1 MPCLESEYT
10 QRVTQT
16 YLSGWSY
23 YSANMK
29 TALDYVSRTPIL
41 EKEKS
46 FDTDFLVDWIPG
58 ARRSNIV
65 FEQKDVLVTPIL
77 DSEHWDID
85 QHGFCILK
93 AKTNL
98 SVEKAFEKEK
108 ETQKAYWYEIE
119 ALLHDKFPQHSR
131 IEGYDFT
138 VCSFFECPKYPNR
151 KSITNLLHP

>member
-1 MPCLESEYT
+1 
-10 QRVTQT
+10 
-16 YLSGWSY
+16 
-23 YSANMK
+23 MK

-108 ETQKAYWYEIE
+108 ETQKACWYEIE